1 MSDIQQKLSLLDAIN
16 NNRLGKFYL
25 YNVAELIIND
35 IFMPISRQAYLMI
48 FTTDNHVQIDI
59 LENDKKIFFFEL
71 ENEKVRDFHI
81 ILNQEER

>member
-16 NNRLGKFYL
+16 NNRLGTFYL

-35 IFMPISRQAYLMI
+35 IFMPISSKAYLMVS
-48 FTTDNHVQIDI
+48 TTNNHVQVDV
-59 LENDKKIFFFEL
+59 LKNDKKVFFFEL

-81 ILNQEER
+81 ILK